1 MKRALIVGPSYP
13 APYTLL
19 ATANNIQNWTVTLQ
33 ARGFGMRTILAGQ
46 QSRGQIQAAIQGFIA
61 SLGPADSGAL
71 VLLGHGGRVA
81 DSSGDEADGYD
92 EAFAASDIQPIT
104 DDWLRGA
111 VASCATPNLDIV
123 ADMCYAGTSTREVGD
138 APQLDPNIWPLKAV
152 KFPPRR
158 EARDIVP
165 AALNHRLWAACRESE
180 TAYTCMSG
188 GLYHS
193 IFSLYLCWALR
204 TYPTKTAEQV
214 LNLVSGYI
222 SAYQHPQLEGINF
235 GAVPF

>member
-13 APYTLL
+13 APYTLA
-19 ATANNIQNWTVTLQ
+19 ATANNIQNWTTTLQ
-33 ARGFGMRTILAGQ
+33 ARGFGLRTILAGQ
-46 QSRGQIQAAIQGFIA
+46 QSRGQIQAAIQGFVA
-61 SLGPADSGAL
+61 SLAPADAGAL
-71 VLLGHGGRVA
+71 VLLGHGGRVT
-81 DSSGDEADGYD
+81 DTSGDEADGYD
-92 EAFAASDIQPIT
+92 EAFASSDLQPIT

-123 ADMCYAGTSTREVGD
+123 ADMCYAGTSTRDLGD
-138 APQLDPNIWPLKAV
+138 APQLDPNVWPRKAV

-158 EARDIVP
+158 EARDLVP
-165 AALNHRLWAACRESE
+165 AALNHRLWAACREGE
-180 TAYTCMSG
+180 TAYTCVSG

-204 TYPTKTAEQV
+204 TYPAKNASD
-214 LNLVSGYI
+214 LMNLVSGYI